1 LFRKIKR
8 LFNNR
13 RSPVWDELKKIHMTD
28 QQIKEIKEFFNHRSS
43 LYDNEGVLVELQGEA
58 PLITKL
64 CSIAR
69 MGL

>member
-1 LFRKIKR
+1 MFRKIKL
-8 LFNNR
+8 LFNKR
-13 RSPVWDELKKIHMTD
+13 RSPVWDELKKNHISD

-43 LYDNEGVLVELQGEA
+43 LYDKNGNLVEFQGEA